1 MRFRELGSTGIQVS
15 EVGLGCWPIGGASFR
30 GGSPTGWSGVDVMA
44 SIETVRCSWAEGV
57 TFYDTADAYGRGKSE
72 VLVGLGLYGNKEDAV
87 ICTKVGMSLAAPGQ
101 DFSEPYI
108 LGALDASLTRL
119 ERDFVDL
126 YLLHGPPLEGM
137 TDALFGLMN
146 DLKGSGK
153 IRAWGVSISPV
164 DTSDVVVE
172 EGLRAIEGGAEA
184 IQLVYNL
191 LQQKEGDALFPAA
204 MEKGV
209 GMIARVPLASGWLT
223 GKLQREYRVSRG
235 RPAESQVHARQ
246 GERDGGAGRQA
257 GFSAG
262 GGGFDGRRGAA
273 VRAIESRGF
282 HGHSGGEDARTTGR
296 HRQRGREDIVGRRPG
311 PGPGAVRLT
320 RRARSSKRQPSAVSV
335 QQSA

>member
-1 MRFRELGSTGIQVS
+1 MEFRELGKTGIRIS

-30 GGSPTGWSGVDVMA
+30 GGSPTGWSGVDVME
-44 SIETVRCSWAEGV
+44 SIETVRRSWEQSV

-72 VLVGLGLYGNKEDAV
+72 VLVGMGLYENKNEAV

-119 ERDFVDL
+119 ERDYVDL

-137 TDALFGLMN
+137 TDALFGLMK

-164 DTSDVVVE
+164 ETSDRVVE
-172 EGLRAIEGGAEA
+172 EGLRAMEGGAEA
-184 IQLVYNL
+184 IQLVYNI
-191 LQQKEGDALFPAA
+191 LQQKEGDALFPVA

-223 GKLQREYRVSRG
+223 GKYNAQTAFPADDLRSLRYTPERVRETAELVAKVDFLLEEADSMVEAALRFVLSNPAVST
-235 RPAESQVHARQ
+235 V
-246 GERDGGAGRQA
+246 
-257 GFSAG
+257 
-262 GGGFDGRRGAA
+262 
-273 VRAIESRGF
+273 I
-282 HGHSGGEDARTTGR
+282 
-296 HRQRGREDIVGRRPG
+296 
-311 PGPGAVRLT
+311 PGAKTPAQLRGIVNAAGMTLSRNSLD
-320 RRARSSKRQPSAVSV
+320 RIRELFG
-335 QQSA
+335 

>member
-1 MRFRELGSTGIQVS
+1 MRSRELGRTGIRIS

-30 GGSPTGWSGVDVMA
+30 GGSPTGWSGVDVMG
-44 SIETVRCSWAEGV
+44 SVDTVRRSWARGV

-72 VLVGLGLYGNKEDAV
+72 VLVGLGLYENKNDAV

-119 ERDFVDL
+119 ERDTVDL

-137 TDALFGLMN
+137 TDALFGLMR

-164 DTSDVVVE
+164 ETSDVVVE
-172 EGLRAIEGGAEA
+172 EGLRAMEGGAEA
-184 IQLVYNL
+184 IQLVYNI

-204 MEKGV
+204 LEKGV

-223 GKLQREYRVSRG
+223 GKYNERTEFPADDLRSIRYTSERVRETAAQVGQLDFLLEEADSMVDAALRFVLSNPSVSTVIPG
-235 RPAESQVHARQ
+235 AKTPAQLDDIVNA
-246 GERDGGAGRQA
+246 AGKTL
-257 GFSAG
+257 SAG
-262 GGGFDGRRGAA
+262 ALDR
-273 VRAIESRGF
+273 VRELFG
-282 HGHSGGEDARTTGR
+282 
-296 HRQRGREDIVGRRPG
+296 
-311 PGPGAVRLT
+311 
-320 RRARSSKRQPSAVSV
+320 
-335 QQSA
+335 

>member
-1 MRFRELGSTGIQVS
+1 MEFRELGKTGIRIS

-30 GGSPTGWSGVDVMA
+30 GGSPTGWSGVDVME
-44 SIETVRCSWAEGV
+44 SIETVRRSWEQSV

-72 VLVGLGLYGNKEDAV
+72 VLVGMGLYENKNEAV

-119 ERDFVDL
+119 ERDYVDL

-137 TDALFGLMN
+137 TDALFGLMK

-164 DTSDVVVE
+164 ETSDRVVE
-172 EGLRAIEGGAEA
+172 EGLRAMEGGAEA
-184 IQLVYNL
+184 IQLVYNI
-191 LQQKEGDALFPAA
+191 LQQKEGDALFPVA

-223 GKLQREYRVSRG
+223 GKYNAQTAFPADDLRSRRYTPERVRETAELVAKLDFLLEEADSMVEAALRFVLSNPAVST
-235 RPAESQVHARQ
+235 V
-246 GERDGGAGRQA
+246 
-257 GFSAG
+257 
-262 GGGFDGRRGAA
+262 
-273 VRAIESRGF
+273 I
-282 HGHSGGEDARTTGR
+282 
-296 HRQRGREDIVGRRPG
+296 
-311 PGPGAVRLT
+311 PGAKTPAQLRGIVNAAGMTLSRNSLD
-320 RRARSSKRQPSAVSV
+320 RIRELFG
-335 QQSA
+335 

>member
-1 MRFRELGSTGIQVS
+1 MEFRQLGKTGIRVS

-30 GGSPTGWSGVDVMA
+30 GGSPTGWSGVDVME
-44 SIETVRCSWAEGV
+44 SVETVRRSWERGV

-72 VLVGLGLYGNKEDAV
+72 VLVGLGLYENKNEAV

-119 ERDFVDL
+119 ERDYVDL

-137 TDALFGLMN
+137 TDTLFGLMN

-164 DTSDVVVE
+164 ETSDRVVE
-172 EGLRAIEGGAEA
+172 EGLRAMEGGAEA
-184 IQLVYNL
+184 IQLVYNI

-204 MEKGV
+204 MENGV

-223 GKLQREYRVSRG
+223 GKYNAQTVFPANDLRSLRYTPERVRETAELVAKLDFLLEEADSMVEAALGFVLSNPAVST
-235 RPAESQVHARQ
+235 V
-246 GERDGGAGRQA
+246 
-257 GFSAG
+257 
-262 GGGFDGRRGAA
+262 
-273 VRAIESRGF
+273 I
-282 HGHSGGEDARTTGR
+282 
-296 HRQRGREDIVGRRPG
+296 
-311 PGPGAVRLT
+311 PGAKTPAQLT
-320 RRARSSKRQPSAVSV
+320 GIVNAAGMTLSRNSMERIRELFG
-335 QQSA
+335 

>member
-1 MRFRELGSTGIQVS
+1 MRSRELGRTGIRIS

-30 GGSPTGWSGVDVMA
+30 GGSPTGWSGVDVMG
-44 SIETVRCSWAEGV
+44 SVDTVRRSWARGV

-72 VLVGLGLYGNKEDAV
+72 VLVGLGLYENKKDAV

-119 ERDFVDL
+119 ERDTVDL

-137 TDALFGLMN
+137 TDALFGLMR

-164 DTSDVVVE
+164 ETSDVVVE
-172 EGLRAIEGGAEA
+172 EGLRAMEGGAEA
-184 IQLVYNL
+184 IQLVYNI

-204 MEKGV
+204 LEKGV

-223 GKLQREYRVSRG
+223 GKYNERTEFPADDLRSIRYTSERVRETAAQVGQLDFLLEEADSMVDAALRFVLSNPAVSTVIPG
-235 RPAESQVHARQ
+235 AKTPAQLDDIVNA
-246 GERDGGAGRQA
+246 AGKTL
-257 GFSAG
+257 SAG
-262 GGGFDGRRGAA
+262 ALDR
-273 VRAIESRGF
+273 VRELFG
-282 HGHSGGEDARTTGR
+282 
-296 HRQRGREDIVGRRPG
+296 
-311 PGPGAVRLT
+311 
-320 RRARSSKRQPSAVSV
+320 
-335 QQSA
+335 

>member
-1 MRFRELGSTGIQVS
+1 MEFRELGKTGIRIS

-30 GGSPTGWSGVDVMA
+30 GGSPTGWSGVDVME
-44 SIETVRCSWAEGV
+44 SIETVRRSWEQSV

-72 VLVGLGLYGNKEDAV
+72 VLVGMGLYENKNEAV

-119 ERDFVDL
+119 ERDYVDL

-137 TDALFGLMN
+137 TDALFGLMK

-164 DTSDVVVE
+164 ETSDRVVE
-172 EGLRAIEGGAEA
+172 EGLRAMEGGAEA
-184 IQLVYNL
+184 IQLVYNI
-191 LQQKEGDALFPAA
+191 LQQKEGDALFPVA

-223 GKLQREYRVSRG
+223 GKYNAQTAFPADDLRSLRYTPERVRETAELVAKLDFLLEEADSMVEAALRFVLSNPAVST
-235 RPAESQVHARQ
+235 V
-246 GERDGGAGRQA
+246 
-257 GFSAG
+257 
-262 GGGFDGRRGAA
+262 
-273 VRAIESRGF
+273 I
-282 HGHSGGEDARTTGR
+282 
-296 HRQRGREDIVGRRPG
+296 
-311 PGPGAVRLT
+311 PGAKTPAQLRGIVNAAGMTLSRNSLD
-320 RRARSSKRQPSAVSV
+320 RIRELFG
-335 QQSA
+335 